1 MKRVNITMNG
11 INMKTGTKCINTS
24 RWSEHVSVWIC
35 AERLSINSTTYETC
49 FSWTSGNP
57 FIVLFYNDM
66 IISLSAFL
74 RLASDLKVQRCY
86 TKTNDW
92 LKCCEFLFKH
102 SWDSWSGQTDGQQR
116 LIKANPLS
124 IIHTAL
130 MQRCSSQV
138 IYAFSLNPRSTF
150 WETQFI

>member
-102 SWDSWSGQTDGQQR
+102 SWDSLIWTDGR
-116 LIKANPLS
+116 
-124 IIHTAL
+124 TAASH
-130 MQRCSSQV
+130 QSQSAV
-138 IYAFSLNPRSTF
+138 NHPHCVNAAL
-150 WETQFI
+150 QFTGHLCIQFKPQKYILRDSFI